1 MRNLIYT
8 GLLSAYRRLPYISDN
23 EEIGTSI
30 NFIKNNSSCLA
41 LEITGHTLTLYD
53 TSVHAC
59 AQ

>member
-8 GLLSAYRRLPYISDN
+8 ELLSAYRRLPNISDN

-41 LEITGHTLTLYD
+41 LEITEHTLTLYD
-53 TSVHAC
+53 TSVHAY